1 MERHPA
7 DPVSLVAGI
16 VFAVAGVLL
25 LANRLDLLSQARWV
39 GPLLLIVLAILM
51 LVSVSPWRRGQAAA
65 AAERPES

>member
-39 GPLLLIVLAILM
+39 GPLLLIVLAIVM
-51 LVSVSPWRRGQAAA
+51 LVSVSPWRRDQADGPT
-65 AAERPES
+65 ERRES